1 MTTTNERSP
10 GARHQGCEADR
21 GRSAADD
28 TGPGRLDDPDLLA
41 EVFRLV
47 NPVVEA
53 VRTAR
58 GGRLAGVGTRQW
70 WDASDDVKIA
80 GLLVLSEAWCVYDP
94 ERVVRQR
101 LRAMSGDLS
110 GGLDWAAASRR
121 PTLATLTARRAE
133 PGPMARQVDREAAQR
148 WARTGRSEDG
158 AA

>member
-1 MTTTNERSP
+1 MAGPAGGLRAAGCGVTTTEERRP
-10 GARHQGCEADR
+10 GVNQGGDEDR
-21 GRSAADD
+21 GRSVADD

-94 ERVVRQR
+94 ERVVRR
-101 LRAMSGDLS
+101 
-110 GGLDWAAASRR
+110 
-121 PTLATLTARRAE
+121 
-133 PGPMARQVDREAAQR
+133 
-148 WARTGRSEDG
+148 
-158 AA
+158 